1 VNENGKKEESS
12 SYASNTTEDRKPTHT
27 GPFPDSSKSIWRSV
41 FYPSGAIHAAEVS
54 IKVVPLSMGWLKS
67 KTCAV
72 PYFISYSKE
81 KG

>member
-1 VNENGKKEESS
+1 MARKKKVPVTPV
-12 SYASNTTEDRKPTHT
+12 YTTEDREPACT
-27 GPFPDSSKSIWRSV
+27 GPFPDSSEPVWMSV
-41 FYPSGAIHAAEVS
+41 FYSSGAIHATEVS
-54 IKVVPLSMGWLKS
+54 MKRALLSMGWLTS